1 MLLTY
6 GSRVACRTRSER
18 WWREAHIHI
27 FLLVCVNGVCADDVD
42 EWRWEFV
49 WWVSGWRTRGGWGC
63 AYGLLDRLFGW
74 AFWMAVVALYVEI
87 IGLVAV
93 DGKLGAVCSVG
104 VGFYR
109 HGLGVREG
117 LADGYYGL
125 RTLPGSFAI
134 FMMSRLSAY
143 LLLSCSKMIFG
154 MQSVWTHGGMS
165 VEHSGRLS
173 RSEGS

>member
-1 MLLTY
+1 MMWMS
-6 GSRVACRTRSER
+6 GDGNSCGG
-18 WWREAHIHI
+18 
-27 FLLVCVNGVCADDVD
+27 FLD
-42 EWRWEFV
+42 
-49 WWVSGWRTRGGWGC
+49 GGHVGGGAVHMGFWIGF
-63 AYGLLDRLFGW
+63 FGW

-87 IGLVAV
+87 IGLVDV

-154 MQSVWTHGGMS
+154 MQSV
-165 VEHSGRLS
+165 
-173 RSEGS
+173 

>member
-1 MLLTY
+1 
-6 GSRVACRTRSER
+6 
-18 WWREAHIHI
+18 
-27 FLLVCVNGVCADDVD
+27 
-42 EWRWEFV
+42 
-49 WWVSGWRTRGGWGC
+49 
-63 AYGLLDRLFGW
+63 
-74 AFWMAVVALYVEI
+74 MAVVALYVEI

-109 HGLGVREG
+109 RGLGVREG
-117 LADGYYGL
+117 LADGYYYGL
-125 RTLPGSFAI
+125 RTLPDSFAI
-134 FMMSRLSAY
+134 FMMFRLSAY